1 MNLNDDLTRELAKA
15 ASSIM
20 YNEAAKLDKVDPKA
34 VKGDFDDREDKDID
48 NDGDTDSSD
57 EYLHKKRQAISKAIK
72 KESVDLEEASTA
84 DIKKVLAAA
93 KKAGADVEGNTA
105 DFGQG
110 AVVDVSIEK
119 GKIKFDG
126 GLSTGVEYF
135 KNVKDAMM
143 AFESV
148 DLEEATELYKKGK
161 ITLTQFAMG
170 KGKGAGLQINYGMKF
185 IQIPKEEIK
194 QLAQGIAYV
203 TKSVSPFKEDVELE
217 EARGFPESSQGAKA
231 AYDAVTRLTASLKRG
246 SNLNKAVNKK
256 LEGNYDP
263 EFRKME
269 KAIEEILY
277 ILDEIDREYQT

>member
-72 KESVDLEEASTA
+72 NESIDLEEASMA

-93 KKAGADVEGNTA
+93 KKAGADIKGNQI
-105 DFGQG
+105 DFGEG
-110 AVVDVSIEK
+110 SVIKVSIEK
-119 GKIKFDG
+119 GKIKLDG
-126 GLSTGVEYF
+126 GMSSGVEYF
-135 KNVKDAMM
+135 DTVKDAMM

-148 DLEEATELYKKGK
+148 D
-161 ITLTQFAMG
+161 
-170 KGKGAGLQINYGMKF
+170 
-185 IQIPKEEIK
+185 
-194 QLAQGIAYV
+194 
-203 TKSVSPFKEDVELE
+203 LE

-256 LEGNYDP
+256 LGGNYDP

-277 ILDEIDREYQT
+277 ILDEIDREYQMED